1 MKTILVAM
9 SLLTAVGCANL
20 RQAQQVDIVEAKVV
34 KIDTVTRRPDPLK
47 LITWKDQDDIEY
59 ISYTEL
65 YDRTF
70 QVGSVMYV
78 MRKR

>member
-9 SLLTAVGCANL
+9 GLLTTAGCANL
-20 RQAQQVDIVEAKVV
+20 RQMQQVDVVEAKVV
-34 KIDTVTRRPDPLK
+34 KIDTIIRHPDFLK
-47 LITWKDQDDIEY
+47 QITWEDQDDIQY
-59 ISYTEL
+59 ISYAAL

-70 QVGSVMYV
+70 QVGSIMYV

>member
-9 SLLTAVGCANL
+9 SLLAAVGCANL
-20 RQAQQVDIVEAKVV
+20 KQMQQVDIVEAKVV
-34 KIDTVTRRPDPLK
+34 KIDTVIRRPDPLK

-59 ISYTEL
+59 ISYTAIN
-65 YDRTF
+65 DRTF
-70 QVGSVMYV
+70 QLGSVMFV